1 MRRLA
6 ALAAAVAALWCA
18 SPAGAIE
25 TQSFGLGPAGSSGRT
40 ALHESVKPG
49 ATARD
54 AVRVWNKTDAPIAVR
69 LEVQGATLSDAGQVS
84 LGGNEGAARWV
95 SLETNRVTLPPRAS
109 VEVPVVVRTPR
120 TMPGGVST
128 AAVVAQLDA
137 DAGGNVAVVQR
148 VALMTYVA
156 APAGSPLRAALGWI
170 AWVAVAML
178 ALVVVYAGRVRL
190 SGRGR
195 RRRPQA
201 LRARSAPQV

>member
-6 ALAAAVAALWCA
+6 ALGAVVAALWCA

-25 TQSFGLGPAGSSGRT
+25 TESFGLGPAGSSGRT

-49 ATARD
+49 STARD
-54 AVRVWNKTDAPIAVR
+54 AVRLWNKTDAPISVR

-95 SLETNRVTLPPRAS
+95 LLESNRVTLPARAS
-109 VEVPVVVRTPR
+109 VEVPVVVRAPR

-128 AAVVAQLDA
+128 AAVVAQLDT
-137 DAGGNVAVVQR
+137 DAGGHIAVVQR
-148 VALMTYVA
+148 VALMTYVET
-156 APAGSPLRAALGWI
+156 PAGSSLRAALGWI

-178 ALVVVYAGRVRL
+178 ALVVVSFGRVRF
-190 SGRGR
+190 RH
-195 RRRPQA
+195 
-201 LRARSAPQV
+201 